1 MRAFPDQTPVRALPE
16 EHPFAVMV
24 EVEAYDENDNAD
36 ERLYDFLE
44 AQGDVLEDGIVA
56 QDTK

>member
-1 MRAFPDQTPVRALPE
+1 
-16 EHPFAVMV
+16 MV

-44 AQGDVLEDGIVA
+44 VQGDVLEDGIVA